1 VVIWSLNYIIT
12 IIVGVLKNGAKNIKT
27 CRLCELQKTDY
38 FDSKTDNTIEF
49 ILKNG
54 AGNIYVQT
62 YKLYKLPN

>member
-12 IIVGVLKNGAKNIKT
+12 IIVAVLKNGAKNIKT
-27 CRLCELQKTDY
+27 C
-38 FDSKTDNTIEF
+38 NTIEF

-54 AGNIYVQT
+54 AGKIVQT